1 MSNLHKR
8 IELLSNIAIIIV
20 AILLGLVVVNRY
32 LLPSSPK
39 SETAANRGI
48 KPGTKLTITDVD
60 WSKADRTLLIVL
72 STNCRYCT
80 ESVPFYQRLAREN
93 MGHDEVR
100 VTAVFPQS
108 IAEAQKYLADH
119 AISVDD
125 VRQSTPDATYVKATP
140 TLIMV
145 DRAGSVI
152 ESWIGKLPTEKEA
165 DVMKRFLEDTDD

>member
-1 MSNLHKR
+1 M
-8 IELLSNIAIIIV
+8 
-20 AILLGLVVVNRY
+20 NRY
-32 LLPSSPK
+32 FRPASPK
-39 SETAANRGI
+39 SETAASPRI
-48 KPGTKLTITDVD
+48 KPGSKLTITDVD

-93 MGHDEVR
+93 MGHDEIR

-108 IAEAQKYLADH
+108 IAEAQKFLTDH
-119 AISVDD
+119 AISVDE
-125 VRQSTPDATYVKATP
+125 VRQSTPGATYVKATP

-152 ESWIGKLPTEKEA
+152 ESWIGKLPAEKEA
-165 DVMKRFLEDTDD
+165 DVMKRFLEDIDD